1 MVRAMGRDGGEMPND
16 GRRVDSA
23 DEVPRRKRPLAARMA
38 RWVVGESGPWLI
50 IAGTAALM
58 MGALPVGPFA
68 APDWEAGVP
77 AARFPAY
84 ERLEFRY
91 AAVCFGGTMLV
102 LWNIWNAARAR
113 GSAMFAD
120 MRRMW
125 PVVRRSR
132 TGILT
137 AVMAV
142 ACIALSPLVS
152 SAMMGGGWYFLAG
165 QCFLAV
171 GALLYPFTPPMV
183 LVLGRSSE
191 STGDAVKALNFALM
205 PYRYVALLPGRR
217 VGAAYLNESS
227 HNLRT
232 PEYARWR
239 DQVEDLEEI
248 AVLIVM
254 DTRELTEH
262 VSYEVASILDRGH
275 AGKTLWVACADGSMP
290 VLEGFRERLGE
301 RRIRVVRIEALES
314 WIREFKQVLDRR

>member
-1 MVRAMGRDGGEMPND
+1 MPND
-16 GRRVDSA
+16 GRREDSA
-23 DEVPRRKRPLAARMA
+23 DEAPRRKRPLAVRMA
-38 RWVVGESGPWLI
+38 RWVLRESGPWLI
-50 IAGTAALM
+50 IAGTVALM

-68 APDWEAGVP
+68 PPDWEAGVP

-113 GSAMFAD
+113 GSPMFAD

-125 PVVRRSR
+125 PVIRRSR

-137 AVMAV
+137 AVMAG

-152 SAMMGGGWYFLAG
+152 GAMMGGGRYFLAG
-165 QCFLAV
+165 QCFLAA

-191 STGDAVKALNFALM
+191 STGDAIKALNFALM

-217 VGAAYLNESS
+217 VGAAYLNEGS

-232 PEYARWR
+232 PEDTRWR
-239 DQVEDLEEI
+239 HQVEDLEES

-262 VSYEVASILDRGH
+262 VSYEVASIFDRGH

-290 VLEGFRERLGE
+290 ALEGFRERLGG

>member
-1 MVRAMGRDGGEMPND
+1 
-16 GRRVDSA
+16 
-23 DEVPRRKRPLAARMA
+23 
-38 RWVVGESGPWLI
+38 
-50 IAGTAALM
+50 
-58 MGALPVGPFA
+58 
-68 APDWEAGVP
+68 
-77 AARFPAY
+77 
-84 ERLEFRY
+84 
-91 AAVCFGGTMLV
+91 
-102 LWNIWNAARAR
+102 
-113 GSAMFAD
+113 
-120 MRRMW
+120 
-125 PVVRRSR
+125 
-132 TGILT
+132 
-137 AVMAV
+137 MAV

-314 WIREFKQVLDRR
+314 WIREFKQVLRCRRQAGFQHPLPVPPSVGNAVGRVSPPSSFWSSVFTSVILPRWFSTQRLTGSLVAPGNFCLWKCSARGAKLQSFGFNSPHAA